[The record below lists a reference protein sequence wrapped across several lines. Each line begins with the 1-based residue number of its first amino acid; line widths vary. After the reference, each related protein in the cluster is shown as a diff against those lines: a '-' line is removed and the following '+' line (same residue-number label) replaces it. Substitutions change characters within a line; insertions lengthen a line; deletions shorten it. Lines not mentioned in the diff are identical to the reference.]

1 MVGRRRVAEGCGVS
15 VGVPWLFWRV
25 VVVSDS
31 GKVCEVEKMKGARGL
46 FIFCAANKLCSN

>member
-1 MVGRRRVAEGCGVS
+1 MGRRRVAEGCGVS

-25 VVVSDS
+25 VVVSDG

-46 FIFCAANKLCSN
+46 FI